1 MNTQQAE
8 KVANEVV
15 QSILNRQKSFAVIA
29 RAVEDQIPPEL
40 VAAMELCGWNAFGM
54 FEIVL
59 SELKRAKQPIC
70 CPHCIIGCAACGS
83 KWLKK

>member
-8 KVANEVV
+8 QRANKIV
-15 QSILNRQKSFAVIA
+15 QSILARQASYNLIVK
-29 RAVEDQIPPEL
+29 AVEDQIPPEL
-40 VAAMELCGWNAFGM
+40 VATMGLVGWNAFGI

-70 CPHCIIGCAACGS
+70 CPHCVIGCAACGS
-83 KWLKK
+83 RWLKK